1 MLQFLH
7 SWFGKVMLY
16 CRVLKTVTLL
26 TSETSYKYKD
36 SRTLRDKGA
45 AKCNTPERIPPRF

>member
-16 CRVLKTVTLL
+16 CRVLKTVALF

-36 SRTLRDKGA
+36 SKKLRDKGA